1 MIQDIKALPREF
13 WLISIV
19 SVTQMM
25 SSTAFRPLVP
35 QLAVSTGMSGAT
47 LGTLFALSGIVPVL
61 MALPV
66 GALADTVGTKAVLV
80 WGALI
85 RASASLMLCLPPGY
99 GLLLASLTASASSF
113 LLIEV
118 GQQSYISR
126 LGKGRDTERNFG
138 WFTFVMGIGMVIG
151 PLVSGIITDHASFRV
166 AFATA
171 GLMALLGLPVIA
183 ILREPTRNGPKPR
196 IGPKDLI
203 ASCRPLFANPG
214 VMAAIAIPVVLYF
227 NLGAWE
233 IYLPAFLTTRNYT
246 STQIGVI
253 VSTFTFATMV
263 ARPLLSAGSDRLGR
277 HGLTLCC
284 LALGAL
290 GLMAVPVLESV
301 PLLAIAAAACGVGRG
316 LLPLLSLVTIADRTR
331 HDQRGLALSIRMM
344 SIRLQ
349 EVVNPLAFGL
359 VAGAFGIPSVFFV
372 AGGLMVAAGV
382 AMGLSNTFKN
392 SLKRMADEYSDEQ
405 Q

>member
-1 MIQDIKALPREF
+1 
-13 WLISIV
+13 
-19 SVTQMM
+19 
-25 SSTAFRPLVP
+25 
-35 QLAVSTGMSGAT
+35 
-47 LGTLFALSGIVPVL
+47 
-61 MALPV
+61 
-66 GALADTVGTKAVLV
+66 
-80 WGALI
+80 
-85 RASASLMLCLPPGY
+85 
-99 GLLLASLTASASSF
+99 
-113 LLIEV
+113 
-118 GQQSYISR
+118 
-126 LGKGRDTERNFG
+126 
-138 WFTFVMGIGMVIG
+138 
-151 PLVSGIITDHASFRV
+151 
-166 AFATA
+166 
-171 GLMALLGLPVIA
+171 
-183 ILREPTRNGPKPR
+183 
-196 IGPKDLI
+196 
-203 ASCRPLFANPG
+203 
-214 VMAAIAIPVVLYF
+214 
-227 NLGAWE
+227 
-233 IYLPAFLTTRNYT
+233 
-246 STQIGVI
+246 
-253 VSTFTFATMV
+253 MV

-290 GLMAVPVLESV
+290 GLMAVPVLDSV

-382 AMGLSNTFKN
+382 AIGLSDTFKN